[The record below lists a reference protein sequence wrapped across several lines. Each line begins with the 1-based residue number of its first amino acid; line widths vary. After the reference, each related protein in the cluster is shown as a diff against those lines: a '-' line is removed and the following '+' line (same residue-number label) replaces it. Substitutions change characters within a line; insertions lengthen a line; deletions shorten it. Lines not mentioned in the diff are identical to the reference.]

1 MSWID
6 SRDCRLESDVAFYPF
21 PIHSVIVLL
30 YTDFWMLI
38 GSCQV
43 AFFDDWREGGASH
56 QIVPTFDC
64 VLQKQRRW
72 ELNLREKITCS

>member
-1 MSWID
+1 MLFPLLNFALL
-6 SRDCRLESDVAFYPF
+6 CLEIESAVFVY
-21 PIHSVIVLL
+21 
-30 YTDFWMLI
+30 
-38 GSCQV
+38 V